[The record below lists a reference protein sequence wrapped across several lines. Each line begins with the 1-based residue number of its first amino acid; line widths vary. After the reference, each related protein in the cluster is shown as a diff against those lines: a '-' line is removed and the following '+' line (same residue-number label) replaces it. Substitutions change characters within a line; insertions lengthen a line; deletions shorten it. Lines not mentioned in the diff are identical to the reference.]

1 MKCSKNEFAN
11 NHINGIKNFLD
22 ILNIDYLNL
31 HQQIEFYFILKS
43 VSLNITLKQRRSL
56 Y

>member
-1 MKCSKNEFAN
+1 MLFVN

-31 HQQIEFYFILKS
+31 IDKENFA
-43 VSLNITLKQRRSL
+43 L